1 MDVHPSKHNGSYAK
15 LQECVEELQREGYD
29 GYKVKTLAQI
39 RQTTIDF
46 PQARRHDGITFWL
59 HHDAGNPDV
68 LDAVVRQAR
77 SKRVTA
83 LYVRSPGPV
92 PGTHQPRIHERG
104 TPRSQAAWRCAGEAA
119 GCARR
124 AYPPCTAH
132 RARRAPVRAFA
143 SLRLVH
149 RSMRARPATQR
160 CKSSDFASHFGPVSV
175 T

>member
-124 AYPPCTAH
+124 AYPPCRPPRAT
-132 RARRAPVRAFA
+132 RARA
-143 SLRLVH
+143 SLCEPAPGASLDACSTGNTTLQIERF
-149 RSMRARPATQR
+149 RFPFRPR
-160 CKSSDFASHFGPVSV
+160 
-175 T
+175 